1 MKTTTDLQKEEILP
15 YPHQTDGE
23 EYPEWEK
30 YGEAFIDSQKRYG
43 TAREYIRA
51 YGEFRKSMQRVAE
64 SAREEDR
71 QKITEFAIEGKD
83 QPDEQK
89 GLILYSKI
97 MQYYHKLSSPQ
108 QKSKKEDSG

>member
-23 EYPEWEK
+23 EYPEWE
-30 YGEAFIDSQKRYG
+30 
-43 TAREYIRA
+43 
-51 YGEFRKSMQRVAE
+51 
-64 SAREEDR
+64 
-71 QKITEFAIEGKD
+71 KITEFAIEGKD